1 MVPPSVRKREA
12 MMGVIFIRNVVP
24 LFFRNR
30 NDPFAV
36 VQKEKL
42 PHAVTSMSM
51 KLALAY
57 IFSVAISLTDLA
69 QGSSDWTGTYEGY
82 LNGSRT
88 TLTLDD
94 QGGAFTAQIVDDTG
108 YTYNLKGTIQGDNAT
123 GELHDPAAGGTIAL
137 EAARQ
142 ADSINMK
149 LYQTFL
155 EMRVSEIDITY
166 TRAAGDSTGATTT
179 AANTA
184 PAPAADLDA
193 RLVGTWRYTSTYV
206 SGDFSVASDYTM
218 IVNADGTYQY
228 GDARIAGGGSSGT
241 FDSGSGG
248 DVTTGRVMTQN
259 KQLFVDEG
267 YGWQFYANYM
277 CDGAILLL
285 TFQNGNK
292 QIWERIP

>member
-1 MVPPSVRKREA
+1 VM
-12 MMGVIFIRNVVP
+12 
-24 LFFRNR
+24 
-30 NDPFAV
+30 
-36 VQKEKL
+36 
-42 PHAVTSMSM
+42 TT
-51 KLALAY
+51 ALA
-57 IFSVAISLTDLA
+57 
-69 QGSSDWTGTYEGY
+69 QESSNWAGTYQGY

-88 TLTLDD
+88 TLTLED
-94 QGGAFTAQIVDDTG
+94 QGGPFTAQIVDDTG
-108 YTYNLKGTIQGDNAT
+108 YLYNLKGTIEGDTAT
-123 GELHDPAAGGTIAL
+123 GELHDPAAGGTMEL
-137 EAARQ
+137 EAELQ
-142 ADSINMK
+142 ANAINMK

-155 EMRVSEIDITY
+155 EMRISEIDITY
-166 TRAAGDSTGATTT
+166 NRTEGDSNGANNT

-248 DVTTGRVMTQN
+248 DVTTGRVMTKN

-267 YGWQFYANYM
+267 YGWQLYASYM
-277 CDGAILLL
+277 CDGARLLL

-292 QIWERIP
+292 QIWERIR